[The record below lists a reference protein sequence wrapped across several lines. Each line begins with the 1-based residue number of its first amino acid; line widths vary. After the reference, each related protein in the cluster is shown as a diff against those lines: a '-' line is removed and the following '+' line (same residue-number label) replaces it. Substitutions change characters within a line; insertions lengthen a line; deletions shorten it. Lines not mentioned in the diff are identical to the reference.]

1 MESFIDL
8 LTTGVLRVEF
18 FITILSVPTITAV
31 CASRHLKQKKTE
43 DTFTALFIYAWS
55 KVVLDTALVWGI
67 ALSTAGLIGMAVGM
81 RNINGLAESIT
92 IALLAMIWAGIAAG
106 LAHVLERKDIKLK
119 LTLNSLDL
127 VVILICAG
135 AVLYLWIQQT
145 GAPFWG
151 KYFHPAFTSCQFS
164 LVAILVLSALRSSKV
179 WQEVLFEANLGAT
192 LILMAIGIAS
202 WFLNWSDFQN
212 SRDSIWL
219 IANIL
224 FWGGILHVLFYSV
237 VLLAG
242 KGTDAK
248 LRMKT
253 WHLTEAFAFYT
264 FLVYAPIGATEYFRE
279 LADQQLLQ
287 EQHENQQSEIDE
299 LKARLQE
306 LEGTKTD

>member
-1 MESFIDL
+1 MESFIYL
-8 LTTGVLRVEF
+8 LTKGVLSAPL
-18 FITILSVPTITAV
+18 FILVLSVPTITAV
-31 CASRHLKQKKTE
+31 CASRHLNRTKTD
-43 DTFTALFIYAWS
+43 DTYKALFIYAWS

-67 ALSTAGLIGMAVGM
+67 ALSAAGLIGMAVGM
-81 RNINGLAESIT
+81 ENFNGLADSIT
-92 IALLAMIWAGIAAG
+92 MALLPIIWAGIAAG
-106 LAHVLERKDIKLK
+106 LAHVLERKEIKLQ
-119 LTLNSLDL
+119 LQLNSLDL
-127 VVILICAG
+127 VVIVICAG
-135 AVLYLWIQQT
+135 ALLYFWIEIT

-151 KYFHPAFTSCQFS
+151 KYFHPVLTTSQFS
-164 LVAILVLSALRSSKV
+164 LVAVLVLFALWSSRA
-179 WQEVLFEANLGAT
+179 WQEALFEANLGAT
-192 LILMAIGIAS
+192 LIFMAIGIAS

-224 FWGGILHVLFYSV
+224 FWGGILHVLFYSII
-237 VLLAG
+237 LLAG

-299 LKARLQE
+299 LKARLKE
-306 LEGTKTD
+306 LEETESK

>member
-8 LTTGVLRVEF
+8 LTKGVLSAEF
-18 FITILSVPTITAV
+18 FISVLGVPTITAV
-31 CASRHLKQKKTE
+31 CAARHLKRTKTE
-43 DTFTALFIYAWS
+43 DAYTALFIHAWS

-81 RNINGLAESIT
+81 KNINGLADSIT
-92 IALLAMIWAGIAAG
+92 IALLAMVWAGIAAG
-106 LAHVLERKDIKLK
+106 LAHVLERKDIKLQ
-119 LTLNSLDL
+119 LQLNSLDL

-135 AVLYLWIQQT
+135 VILIFWIEQT
-145 GAPFWG
+145 GAPIWG
-151 KYFHPAFTSCQFS
+151 KYFHPAFTSFQFS
-164 LVAILVLSALRSSKV
+164 LVAILVLFALRSSKV
-179 WQEVLFEANLGAT
+179 WQEAFFEANLGAT

-202 WFLNWSDFQN
+202 WFLNWSDFQT
-212 SRDSIWL
+212 SRGSIWL

-224 FWGGILHVLFYSV
+224 FWGGILHVLFYSIT
-237 VLLAG
+237 LLAG
-242 KGTDAK
+242 KGTNAK

-306 LEGTKTD
+306 LEEQRNN